1 MFSSS
6 QQEIIKKANLN
17 HLLVDHALFEQAIQS
32 KSCSH
37 LSDHSLLGFLQIT
50 NLLYRSGEP
59 LISDSL
65 YDQVFLSA
73 LKTRNPVH
81 PFLSTVEPE
90 PAFSGK
96 TVKLPVKM
104 LSTEKAY
111 DLESIKKWVARI
123 EKAALEIDIDS
134 GNLIYRMTPKLD
146 GYAAYDDGSHLYT
159 RGDGRKGTDI
169 TRVFERGLVVGDNGE
184 RGQGAG
190 EIVISQA
197 YFKEK
202 LATHFENARNF
213 QASIIK
219 EKELEEHAL
228 TAIKAQAAVFF
239 PFSQLPDW
247 RGLAKELLST
257 FSEKVEKVSSLVDY
271 DVDGV
276 VIEII
281 EPTLKKHLGAT
292 RHHHRWQIAY
302 KSNLES
308 AEVKVL
314 NVISQTSR
322 SGRVNPVAELE
333 PTRLS
338 GALIGRATA
347 HHYGM
352 VREMGIGAG
361 TVIELTRS
369 GMVIPKIERVIVA
382 RQPQIP
388 DTCPSCGHS
397 LIWDNDYLYCPNSAH
412 CSAQIENSMEYF
424 FKTLANVDGFGRKTI
439 EKLHTAGVISVYQ
452 IYQLTQLQLEEIGFG
467 EKTAQNLL
475 GQLLRS
481 RTEAIED
488 WRFLGAFGIYRMGLG
503 NCERLLQYHY
513 LPEIFSLNEDDII
526 DIEGFAEKT
535 AEVIVEYLVTIRKD
549 FFQIYDL
556 GFNLITTPLLADQQ
570 ENQVSP
576 IWSKQIVFTGTMQ
589 HGKRDEMKKQA
600 KQLGAKVAASVTGK
614 TDYLVAGDQ
623 VGEAKITAA
632 REKGITVLTEE
643 EYLQLIAS

>member
-1 MFSSS
+1 MFSFS

-17 HLLVDHALFEQAIQS
+17 HLLVDQTLFEQAIQS
-32 KSCSH
+32 ESCSQ
-37 LSDHSLLGFLQIT
+37 LSDHSLLGFLQIA
-50 NLLYRSGEP
+50 NLLYRAGEP
-59 LISDSL
+59 LITDVL

-73 LKTRNPVH
+73 LKTRNPAH

-96 TVKLPVKM
+96 TIKLPVKM

-111 DLESIKKWVARI
+111 NLESIEKWVARI
-123 EKAALEIDIDS
+123 EKAAAEIDIDS
-134 GNLIYRMTPKLD
+134 GSLIYRMTPKLD

-159 RGDGRKGTDI
+159 RGDGHKGTDI
-169 TRVFERGLVVGDNGE
+169 TRVFERGLVVGGNAE

-190 EIVISQA
+190 EIVISQI
-197 YFKEK
+197 YFREK
-202 LATHFENARNF
+202 LAAHFENARNF

-247 RGLAKELLST
+247 TGLAEELLLA
-257 FSEKVEKVSSLVDY
+257 FVEKVEKVSSLVDY

-281 EPTLKKHLGAT
+281 EPTLKKYLGAT

-314 NVISQTSR
+314 KVTPQTSR
-322 SGRVNPVAELE
+322 SGRVNPVAELN

-338 GALIGRATA
+338 GALISRATA

-352 VREMGIGAG
+352 VKELGIGVG

-369 GMVIPKIERVIVA
+369 GMVIPKIERVIVPQ
-382 RQPQIP
+382 QPQIP
-388 DTCPSCGHS
+388 DACPSCGHS
-397 LIWDNDYLYCPNSAH
+397 LIWDSDYLYCPNSAH
-412 CSAQIENSMEYF
+412 CPAQIENSMEHF
-424 FKTLANVDGFGRKTI
+424 FKTLANIDGFGGKTMA
-439 EKLHTAGVISVYQ
+439 KLHAAGVNSIYQ
-452 IYQLTQLQLEEIGFG
+452 IYQLTQLQLEEFGFG

-503 NCERLLQYHY
+503 NCERLLQYHH
-513 LPEIFSLNEDDII
+513 LLEIFTLNEDEII
-526 DIEGFAEKT
+526 EIEGFAEKT
-535 AEVIVEYLVTIRKD
+535 AEVIVEYLTTIRRD

-556 GFNLITTPLLADQQ
+556 GFNLVATPLLAEQQ
-570 ENQVSP
+570 ENQASP
-576 IWSKQIVFTGTMQ
+576 IWGKQIVFTGTMQ
-589 HGKRDEMKKQA
+589 HGKRDDMKKQA

-614 TDYLVAGDQ
+614 TNYLVTGNK
-623 VGEAKITAA
+623 VGEAKIIAA